1 MMGALETIAS
11 TPENS
16 EKEGSNLEAHATL
29 EVLTWR
35 KLGQMEQ
42 K

>member
-1 MMGALETIAS
+1 MIGALETIAS
-11 TPENS
+11 TPEIA
-16 EKEGSNLEAHATL
+16 EKEGGNLKGHATL